1 MKKIYTTLS
10 FLLLFAQI
18 SKAQISYSFA
28 ASTVTYS
35 SINGTTA
42 SLSDITGYGAQ
53 EEGYQNS
60 IPIGF
65 NFNYNGTNYSSIGV
79 NVNGFAY
86 FGQLT
91 TIDDA
96 NNCYINGLASSLPA
110 LRPILAPFWE
120 DTKYNTANEISY
132 LTTGAAPNRVFTLQW
147 NNMIIGWDY
156 SNPTPTPALNMQLKL
171 YETTGVIE
179 FLYNQIPGGLV
190 GSVGSDASGGASIG
204 LSSSGMGSSN
214 FLSLSNSGS
223 SPTSSST
230 TENSTIQTTPANNQ
244 RYRFTPTF
252 NLPITFKDFIAQ
264 REGHVVNIFW
274 TTLTEINNK
283 GFEIEKSVDGRFF
296 STLAYV
302 PSLAID
308 GFSNSSLQY
317 RFTDTKVLSIG
328 NYYRFKQID
337 KDGKFSYSP
346 VVYVKGTRSSA
357 FTLNTLFPNP
367 TKDKLTVS
375 IQSPNTG
382 NVSLIVADVTGK
394 IIKRQT
400 VSIVEGDNIIVV
412 DVAALPSGTYFI
424 KAICN
429 NGCDAAYQQFSKQ

>member
-1 MKKIYTTLS
+1 MKKIYNTLS
-10 FLLLFAQI
+10 LLLLVAQI
-18 SKAQISYSFA
+18 SNAQTNYSFA

-35 SINGTTA
+35 SINGTIA

-53 EEGYQNS
+53 EEGFQNS

-65 NFNYNGTNYSSIGV
+65 NFNYNGTIYSSIGV
-79 NVNGFAY
+79 NANGFAY

-132 LTTGAAPNRVFTLQW
+132 LTTGVAPNRIFTLQW

-156 SNPTPTPALNMQLKL
+156 SNPTPTPSMNMQLKL
-171 YETTGVIE
+171 YEAAGLIE
-179 FLYNQIPGGLV
+179 FAYAQIPGGLV

-204 LSSSGMGSSN
+204 LAATGIGSGD

-230 TENSTIQTTPANNQ
+230 TENSTIQTRPATNQ
-244 RYRFTPTF
+244 LYRFTPTF
-252 NLPITFKDFIAQ
+252 SLPITFKDFKAE
-264 REGHVVNIFW
+264 RVSAVVNIFW
-274 TTLTEINNK
+274 TTLTEINSK
-283 GFEIEKSVDGRFF
+283 GFEIEKSVDGAMF

-302 PSLAID
+302 PSQAID

-337 KDGKFSYSP
+337 KDGKFSYSS
-346 VVYVKGTRSSA
+346 VVYVRGLRSSV

-367 TKDKLTVS
+367 TKDKLAVS
-375 IQSPNTG
+375 MQSPYAG
-382 NVSLIVADVTGK
+382 NISLIVTDVTGK
-394 IIKRQT
+394 IVKRQT
-400 VSIVEGDNIIVV
+400 VSIVEGDNLTVL
-412 DVAALPSGTYFI
+412 DVAALSPGTYFI
-424 KAICN
+424 KASCS
-429 NGCDAAYQQFSKQ
+429 NGCEAAYRQFSKQ